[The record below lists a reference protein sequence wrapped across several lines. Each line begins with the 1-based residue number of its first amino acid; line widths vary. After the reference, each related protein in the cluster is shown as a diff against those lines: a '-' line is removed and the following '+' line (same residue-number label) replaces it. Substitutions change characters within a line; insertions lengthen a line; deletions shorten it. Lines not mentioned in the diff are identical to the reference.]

1 MEPLEQALEV
11 VERVVAHVCEKLG
24 SDAED
29 YINHDHVFVRAE
41 HELQNGLDMAGAID
55 SIGSSLMW
63 DVQQKLE
70 DKIIRVKKIREEL
83 VRDSRHV
90 MNENTGK
97 NWKIPVQEVQQS
109 VDVEAVSR
117 SIANGEV
124 GRPKSSTN
132 VNDCTWGSNSPV
144 LPTSPEPDDD
154 DIRVL
159 TPVPRSPAPLI
170 VLTDDS
176 LDASGPSTPS
186 VSVVKEEP
194 EVNEVRTQHM
204 NETASQNAEENTDVA
219 GTDIVMLNKEE
230 VSVIDAGNKEEGDIL
245 NNNNSNSIVRN
256 PVEMKENVE
265 AIDLHNGDAAFD
277 YSVGGIVNR
286 QKEENPEKE
295 KEVQQKVEVNGAAV
309 PALKNGE
316 EKDKGDL
323 INFLSNNPVDYENPY
338 DALWE
343 EAYYVCSVLPFFELA
358 QVHQSLMDRFY
369 HSDRRACVLE
379 EYYKLALNQDEDVP
393 DVVFHGLLAARKR
406 SYADVDDAE
415 LAVGGKKMKSNS
427 SADHKQAAAI
437 GMQYLDNSQP
447 STSGGNYSLN
457 QAPVVADMSIAKSYN
472 NIPYSN
478 NLMEGDL
485 VKVDKAREHWCKEKL
500 EFVRAVVYGVHENV
514 LREQIELCFTD
525 DDIQRL
531 VERLLREQEE
541 GGSGVAQG
549 PVERGNPVS
558 AAQAVLPA
566 PSAFNVVDTK
576 NKGAPFAG
584 PSQAA
589 SGDGA
594 TPCSSG
600 GAEAE
605 DPADLEDRIAAQ
617 VATLSEMFSDAD
629 PDYLQER

>member
-1 MEPLEQALEV
+1 MEPLDQALEV
-11 VERVVAHVCEKLG
+11 VGRVVAQVCEKLG

-90 MNENTGK
+90 MNEDTGK

-109 VDVEAVSR
+109 GDVEAVESN
-117 SIANGEV
+117 APNGEV
-124 GRPKSSTN
+124 GKPSTN
-132 VNDCTWGSNSPV
+132 VNNSNWGSVSDSPV
-144 LPTSPEPDDD
+144 LPTSSEPDDD

-176 LDASGPSTPS
+176 LDTSGPSTPS

-194 EVNEVRTQHM
+194 EVNEVRTQHV
-204 NETASQNAEENTDVA
+204 NETDLQNAENTDVA
-219 GTDIVMLNKEE
+219 RTDFETLNKEE
-230 VSVIDAGNKEEGDIL
+230 ISLTDASNNEQGDIL
-245 NNNNSNSIVRN
+245 NNNSSNSVVRN
-256 PVEMKENVE
+256 PVNIEENVE
-265 AIDLHNGDAAFD
+265 PIDLQNGDVAFD
-277 YSVGGIVNR
+277 YSVGGIVSR
-286 QKEENPEKE
+286 QKEENSDKE
-295 KEVQQKVEVNGAAV
+295 KEVQQKVEVTGAAV

-343 EAYYVCSVLPFFELA
+343 EAYYVCSVLPYFELA
-358 QVHQSLMDRFY
+358 QVHQSLMDHFN

-415 LAVGGKKMKSNS
+415 LAVEGKKMKTNS
-427 SADHKQAAAI
+427 SADHQQAAAI
-437 GMQYLDNSQP
+437 RMQDLVDNSQP
-447 STSGGNYSLN
+447 STSGGNYSLT

-472 NIPYSN
+472 DNPYGN
-478 NLMEGDL
+478 NLMEGDP
-485 VKVDKAREHWCKEKL
+485 VIIDKAREQWCKEKL
-500 EFVRAVVYGVHENV
+500 EFVCAVVYGVHEST
-514 LREQIELCFTD
+514 LRAQIRLCFTD

-531 VERLLREQEE
+531 MERLLREQEE

-566 PSAFNVVDTK
+566 PSAFNVVDKK
-576 NKGAPFAG
+576 NKGASFAG
-584 PSQAA
+584 PSQGA

-600 GAEAE
+600 EAEAE

>member
-1 MEPLEQALEV
+1 MEPLDQALEV
-11 VERVVAHVCEKLG
+11 VNRVVAQVCEKLG

-90 MNENTGK
+90 MNENTDK

-109 VDVEAVSR
+109 VDVEAVGS
-117 SIANGEV
+117 SGANGEV
-124 GRPKSSTN
+124 DKSSTN
-132 VNDCTWGSNSPV
+132 VNDCTWVSVRDSPG

-176 LDASGPSTPS
+176 LDTNGPSTPS
-186 VSVVKEEP
+186 LSDVKEEP
-194 EVNEVRTQHM
+194 EVNEVRTQQM
-204 NETASQNAEENTDVA
+204 NETDLQNAENTDVA
-219 GTDIVMLNKEE
+219 RTDFATLNKEE
-230 VSVIDAGNKEEGDIL
+230 ISVTGAGNSEQGDDVL
-245 NNNNSNSIVRN
+245 NNNSSNNIVTN
-256 PVEMKENVE
+256 PVKMEENVE
-265 AIDLHNGDAAFD
+265 PLDLHNGDVAFV
-277 YSVGGIVNR
+277 SR
-286 QKEENPEKE
+286 QKEKNPDKE
-295 KEVQQKVEVNGAAV
+295 KKVQQKVEVNGAAV

-323 INFLSNNPVDYENPY
+323 IDFLSKNPVDYENPY

-358 QVHQSLMDRFY
+358 QVHQSLVDHFY

-415 LAVGGKKMKSNS
+415 MAVEGKKMKTNS
-427 SADHKQAAAI
+427 SAEHQQAA
-437 GMQYLDNSQP
+437 GVRMQHLVDNSQP
-447 STSGGNYSLN
+447 STSGFNYSLT

-472 NIPYSN
+472 NPFDN
-478 NLMEGDL
+478 NLMEGGP
-485 VKVDKAREHWCKEKL
+485 VKVDKAREQWCKEKL
-500 EFVRAVVYGVHENV
+500 EFVCAVVYGVHESA
-514 LREQIELCFTD
+514 LREQIDLCFTD

-566 PSAFNVVDTK
+566 PSAFNVVDKK
-576 NKGAPFAG
+576 NKGTPLAG
-584 PSQAA
+584 PSQGS

-600 GAEAE
+600 GTEAE

-617 VATLSEMFSDAD
+617 LATLSEMFSDAD
-629 PDYLQER
+629 PDYLLER